1 MLRYF
6 NEVYSDSTA
15 RDEVAETAGRGK
27 QEGGPGESR
36 GWEEVEWDLSKRD
49 LDNIARAEAGAAALV
64 DSVDLKVVDLPSSEH
79 AVCSK
84 WLKERKLSPDGFLQ
98 MAFQAAHHKMYGESA
113 ATYGAFVRCVGVRY
127 LWSSPCASASCFLS
141 HHTPGKR

>member
-27 QEGGPGESR
+27 QGEGSAESR
-36 GWEEVEWDLSKRD
+36 GWEEVKWDLSKRD

-113 ATYGAFVRCVGVRY
+113 ATYGEVASCVCLRY
-127 LWSSPCASASCFLS
+127 LCSSPSASASGFLP
-141 HHTPGKR
+141 HHTPGIR